1 MICSVCNKNTAVV
14 FLNKIENGKKT
25 VEGLC
30 YNCAKEKGIN
40 PLEVLAKNANITN
53 EELEDMSNQFENI
66 LRDFSENMNLEA
78 LGITQEDFEAG
89 NELIWATISNKGLEK
104 QTNEIIKNYKTRT
117 DLIDTLVNYISKYR
131 VRGINIDFQDVVQQD
146 GFARFIIE
154 LTPRL
159 RELGRKC
166 KIPKIVFKKILDM
179 YIDKPIEFVFDEA
192 HFAYLEDVDIGYR
205 ARIFGYYNYYE
216 PKAIVYHAGSA
227 TSGSRYNEFKTR
239 LAARN
244 SIYLIYKNQTVLQW
258 ILHWPCILAG
268 LLVKQLFFCRKGM
281 GKIYFQSVLEGF
293 SMSFSNE
300 GKKHKVRFRMKN
312 LGNYLRLELELWW
325 NMVRKLFSYF

>member
-1 MICSVCNKNTAVV
+1 MEEINLVAVV
-14 FLNKIENGKKT
+14 IPNYNGTKYLERCLASLKEQTFSDYCVIVSDDCSSDDSIAVCKKCSPDTILISRECNGGFSAAVNDGIRQGIQMGAEYIILLNNDTEVAPDFIEQLFTAASTHKDCFS
-25 VEGLC
+25 VQARMLSL
-30 YNCAKEKGIN
+30 AN
-40 PLEVLAKNANITN
+40 PE
-53 EELEDMSNQFENI
+53 I
-66 LRDFSENMNLEA
+66 LDDAGDFYMLP
-78 LGITQEDFEAG
+78 
-89 NELIWATISNKGLEK
+89 
-104 QTNEIIKNYKTRT
+104 
-117 DLIDTLVNYISKYR
+117 
-131 VRGINIDFQDVVQQD
+131 
-146 GFARFIIE
+146 GFAYARGKG
-154 LTPRL
+154 
-159 RELGRKC
+159 REAKRYEKACRIFSSCAGAAIYNVSVLQEIG
-166 KIPKIVFKKILDM
+166 L
-179 YIDKPIEFVFDEA
+179 FDEM

-244 SIYLIYKNQTVLQW
+244 SIYLIYKNQTVFQW
-258 ILHWPCILAG
+258 ILHCPCILAG